1 MSYETLFNEQI
12 RKANQQKQ
20 EIKPVV
26 FKNSWVI
33 IPYIVSGVINYT
45 NKGFVDG
52 EINPYDAETFKR
64 IWTGNDSC
72 CVIWE
77 DSVKIV
83 SGSSNPQ
90 LKYQLGNYK
99 LGMMLSNSSTKEILK
114 DSGYGEYT
122 SEQIKNYLTFEFS
135 ADDNTFSAYD
145 MLKFYKIPKFSKEDI
160 YRIISIHKNFK
171 PNTREIDFYT
181 VSFESVNQTFSN
193 SGKARQQN
201 INMSSVG
208 QGYLNPKVLSQK
220 EFEAMPGSSH
230 LIAGTDYKL
239 LDNGEYLLADRDK
252 VEHRPAKKA
261 IIKLYGNA
269 MPISMSFVGRPV
281 FYGDSNTK
289 LRALRPIFGCT
300 LEQPITPNLQRTSN
314 ATNNWYFGEFIP
326 SMDAWADIS
335 KRIKD
340 NVNAVVA
347 TQNFKGTFAFNKS
360 AVQNT
365 NISADGP
372 YLNNIYQEILGNNTG
387 LKQWIPKIAQKNMT
401 IPNVYGVDNRDNAFK
416 YGGTTKNIIDILFDN
431 YWVYKNDLQIPL
443 NIKETTTFGSF
454 IGAAS
459 GLGAA
464 GAMTYKPKQNWLRI
478 FGLIGIAAALLCIGI
493 GFTVSRQVNPPPAK
507 SVFGLV
513 SAPFLDLSLLQFVD
527 EISGPNPNRIP
538 ISSFSNNSVDPVN
551 SAVFDTPNSFNFQ
564 VQMELTDLFQNNNP
578 QNNLNPRGI
587 WSTSSIGQTD
597 KFSDQD
603 DDVVTRSGAKM
614 LMNGEQSL
622 VPHKNIKGYI
632 IEQINID
639 SCFQGDVSI
648 EFLDINDQV
657 IFSGIYQ
664 SQGKWTGNIRDRW
677 TTINTSIFNNSN
689 ITTNQLMEYPK
700 KIIEPQNSN
709 WVPVR
714 LDFDTSELITVSE
727 FYLRSTTPKPDPNIA
742 NKGNP
747 QSNIGFRTTQTLPTG
762 QIKVLTHNQL
772 TSWNRILANYQSI
785 QFSIS
790 GDPTPGTNAVRGQ
803 IVINLEQ
810 FTRDNKGT
818 GTYLY
823 TWTNDGE
830 WTINTTCIANN
841 RWNYTYEYVSG
852 SGPTGHGGW
861 IPKFTTPAD
870 NNLSVLQSIRNV
882 SIKIIFNP
890 STQSFYITQTYDYSN
905 NSSQVIETYKSSWV
919 RDGLNP
925 TQNPEAPKIIN
936 MSLIPKR

>member
-269 MPISMSFVGRPV
+269 MPISISFVGRPV

-347 TQNFKGTFAFNKS
+347 TQNFKGTFALDYENFKNS
-360 AVQNT
+360 NPSTAGSYDNSV
-365 NISADGP
+365 
-372 YLNNIYQEILGNNTG
+372 YQYILSNSQS
-387 LKQWIPKIAQKNMT
+387 KRQWTPGIAQKNMT

-513 SAPFLDLSLLQFVD
+513 SAPFLDLSMLQFVD
-527 EISGPNPNRIP
+527 KISGSNPNRIP

-587 WSTSSIGQTD
+587 WSTSSIGQAD
-597 KFSDQD
+597 KFEDGD
-603 DDVVTRSGAKM
+603 GYVVTRSGAKM

-714 LDFDTSELITVSE
+714 LDFDVDDICVLGE
-727 FYLRSTTPKPDPNIA
+727 FYLTDTKPEPPKRVETPGPNF
-742 NKGNP
+742 N
-747 QSNIGFRTTQTLPTG
+747 FRVAQQLPTG
-762 QIKVLTHNQL
+762 LIEVLTHKQL
-772 TSWNRILANYQSI
+772 TSWQRILDNYQSI

-790 GDPTPGTNAVRGQ
+790 GDPTPGTSAVRNT
-803 IVINLEQ
+803 IVIDL
-810 FTRDNKGT
+810 TRFRNNGSNEWE
-818 GTYLY
+818 Y

-830 WTINTTCIANN
+830 WTNTATCITKN
-841 RWNYTYEYVSG
+841 RWSYYYRDHVGTG
-852 SGPTGHGGW
+852 SQGHGGYAMIW
-861 IPKFTTPAD
+861 GKPVAD
-870 NNLSVLQSIRNV
+870 NKISVLQKISNV
-882 SIKIIFNP
+882 SIKIVFRQP
-890 STQSFYITQTYDYSN
+890 SQTFLIQQTCNYSN
-905 NSSQVIETYKSSWV
+905 NASEVIASCQYTWAKE
-919 RDGLNP
+919 GLNP